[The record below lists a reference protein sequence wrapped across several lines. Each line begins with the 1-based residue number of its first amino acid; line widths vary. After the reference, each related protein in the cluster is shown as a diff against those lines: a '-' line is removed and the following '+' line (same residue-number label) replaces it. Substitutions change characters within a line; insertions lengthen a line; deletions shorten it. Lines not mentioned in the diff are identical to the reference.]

1 MADNVVLNSGAGGD
15 TVAADALGGS
25 IKHQQFLVEYGAAG
39 TATRVDATHGLPVQ
53 SARTPT
59 ATLTNVTSSA
69 STATIL
75 ASNTS
80 RLGAWIVN
88 ESTATLYLKCGAT
101 ASLTS
106 YSVAIG
112 PGVVWELPTSS
123 VLYTGILDGIWSAAN
138 GRTRS
143 LNLIQ

>member
-1 MADNVVLNSGAGGD
+1 MSDNVVLNSAAGGD
-15 TVAADALGGS
+15 TIAADALGGS
-25 IKHQQFLVEYGAAG
+25 VKHQPVLAEYGAAG
-39 TATRVDATHGLPVQ
+39 TATRVDVTHGLPIQ

-69 STATIL
+69 STGTVV

-80 RLGAWIVN
+80 RVGLWIVN

-106 YSVAIG
+106 YSAVIG
-112 PGVVWELPTSS
+112 PGQLWEMPTSS

-138 GRTRS
+138 GTARVTEFT
-143 LNLIQ
+143 